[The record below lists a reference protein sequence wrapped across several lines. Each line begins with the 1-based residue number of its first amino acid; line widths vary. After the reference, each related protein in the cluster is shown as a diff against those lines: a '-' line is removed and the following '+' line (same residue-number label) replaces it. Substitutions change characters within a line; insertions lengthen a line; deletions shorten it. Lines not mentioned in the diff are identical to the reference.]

1 MQSPNSDVLSKVGTT
16 PTKQKNSEI
25 TKGSPVVAELQI
37 TLTPTS
43 KLKEALLERSAEK
56 FEDNSVKN
64 GDKLEASRT
73 LFSSEQETTKVA
85 DEVNIS
91 ECISAPLPCQTKIE
105 AASFTDFSVQSTCPR
120 LDTIDLNILILI

>member
-1 MQSPNSDVLSKVGTT
+1 MQSPNSDAHSKVGTT
-16 PTKQKNSEI
+16 PTKQTSSEI
-25 TKGSPVVAELQI
+25 SKGSPVVAELQI

-64 GDKLEASRT
+64 GDKREASRT

-85 DEVNIS
+85 DKVNIS
-91 ECISAPLPCQTKIE
+91 ECISAPIPCHTE
-105 AASFTDFSVQSTCPR
+105 NRSCV
-120 LDTIDLNILILI
+120 LY